1 MSCWA
6 VTGHQIKD
14 KTLCIVPGN
23 DPTGDCEMG
32 HAPKNISI
40 KSSKCLRC
48 LKFLFVCLQVY
59 FFLSSSSLP
68 VNGSTVQQSTDSK
81 DGKMTK
87 IIADSHPTL
96 QLSTPTTESEKNKK
110 GKHEAVVANK
120 TVKMQESVTPGLK
133 RSSST
138 SGVEDTQPVKKKKK
152 KPDEASGK
160 PNKPLGFIPL
170 ELPVA
175 GNEHKEKLD
184 EMKDVKLK
192 IKSLSS
198 KSPAN
203 DKKKSRRVSSEVGS
217 GESVSSTSKRR
228 ESTSSKKSKKNS
240 PKDDLKQQAKQEE
253 KKVEKITFRRRG
265 SGDSW
270 SSSTSSS
277 SLLGNSS
284 GNKNMALDK
293 LIAEMSEEDD
303 DDSNEVDVC
312 TPFQSRSLQP
322 SVTTQKPNADAVSS
336 PNSTLK
342 NKDSSNKGR
351 TKSSSQAKK
360 SEVVKSKRKNGLK
373 SPKSLKQR

>member
-1 MSCWA
+1 M
-6 VTGHQIKD
+6 
-14 KTLCIVPGN
+14 
-23 DPTGDCEMG
+23 
-32 HAPKNISI
+32 
-40 KSSKCLRC
+40 
-48 LKFLFVCLQVY
+48 
-59 FFLSSSSLP
+59 P
-68 VNGSTVQQSTDSK
+68 VNGSASRQSTDPK
-81 DGKMTK
+81 DGKMTNN
-87 IIADSHPTL
+87 ITDSHATL
-96 QLSTPTTESEKNKK
+96 QLSTPTTESDKNKT

-120 TVKMQESVTPGLK
+120 TVKMQESVTPSLK

-138 SGVEDTQPVKKKKK
+138 SGTEDTQPVKKKKK
-152 KPDEASGK
+152 KPNEASGK

-184 EMKDVKLK
+184 EVKDVKLK

-203 DKKKSRRVSSEVGS
+203 DKKKNRRASSEVGS
-217 GESVSSTSKRR
+217 GKNGSNASKRR
-228 ESTSSKKSKKNS
+228 ESTSSKKSKQKS
-240 PKDDLKQQAKQEE
+240 PKDDSKRQAKQEE
-253 KKVEKITFRRRG
+253 KKLEKITFRRG

-277 SLLGNSS
+277 SLLGTSS

-293 LIAEMSEEDD
+293 LMAEVSEEDD
-303 DDSNEVDVC
+303 DEDGHEVDVC
-312 TPFQSRSLQP
+312 TLFQSRSIQP
-322 SVTTQKPNADAVSS
+322 SISTQKPIAEAVNS
-336 PNSTLK
+336 PNSTLQ

-360 SEVVKSKRKNGLK
+360 SEAVKNKRKNGLK

>member
-1 MSCWA
+1 M
-6 VTGHQIKD
+6 
-14 KTLCIVPGN
+14 
-23 DPTGDCEMG
+23 
-32 HAPKNISI
+32 
-40 KSSKCLRC
+40 
-48 LKFLFVCLQVY
+48 
-59 FFLSSSSLP
+59 P
-68 VNGSTVQQSTDSK
+68 VNGSAAQQSADSK
-81 DGKMTK
+81 DGKTASN
-87 IIADSHPTL
+87 ITDLHPTL
-96 QLSTPTTESEKNKK
+96 QLSTPTTDSDKNKK

-138 SGVEDTQPVKKKKK
+138 SGTEDMQQVKKKKK

-160 PNKPLGFIPL
+160 SNKPLGFIPL

-184 EMKDVKLK
+184 EVKDVKLK

-203 DKKKSRRVSSEVGS
+203 DKKKNRRASSEVGS
-217 GESVSSTSKRR
+217 GENVSNASKRR
-228 ESTSSKKSKKNS
+228 ESTSAKKSKQKS
-240 PKDDLKQQAKQEE
+240 PMNDLKQQAKQEE

-277 SLLGNSS
+277 SLLGNSGS
-284 GNKNMALDK
+284 NKNMALDK

-303 DDSNEVDVC
+303 DDDDGNEVDVC
-312 TPFQSRSLQP
+312 TPFQSRSTQP
-322 SVTTQKPNADAVSS
+322 SVTTQKLIADAVNS
-336 PNSTLK
+336 PNSTLQ

-351 TKSSSQAKK
+351 MKSSSQAKK
-360 SEVVKSKRKNGLK
+360 SEAVKNKRKNGLK
-373 SPKSLKQR
+373 SPKFLKQR

>member
-1 MSCWA
+1 MSEGFFC
-6 VTGHQIKD
+6 
-14 KTLCIVPGN
+14 
-23 DPTGDCEMG
+23 
-32 HAPKNISI
+32 
-40 KSSKCLRC
+40 
-48 LKFLFVCLQVY
+48 LFVDKFV
-59 FFLSSSSLP
+59 FFSSSLP
-68 VNGSTVQQSTDSK
+68 VNGSAVQQSTDSR

-87 IIADSHPTL
+87 IITDSHPTL
-96 QLSTPTTESEKNKK
+96 QLSTSATTESDKNKK

-170 ELPVA
+170 EPPVA

-203 DKKKSRRVSSEVGS
+203 DKKKNRRVSSEVGS
-217 GESVSSTSKRR
+217 GENVSNTSKRR

-240 PKDDLKQQAKQEE
+240 PKDDFKQQAKQEE

-277 SLLGNSS
+277 SLLGTSG

-303 DDSNEVDVC
+303 DDDANEVDVC
-312 TPFQSRSLQP
+312 TPFQSKSLQP
-322 SVTTQKPNADAVSS
+322 SVTTQKPIADAVSS
-336 PNSTLK
+336 PNSTLQ

-351 TKSSSQAKK
+351 TKSSSQVKK
-360 SEVVKSKRKNGLK
+360 SEAVKNKRKNGLK

>member
-1 MSCWA
+1 M
-6 VTGHQIKD
+6 
-14 KTLCIVPGN
+14 
-23 DPTGDCEMG
+23 
-32 HAPKNISI
+32 
-40 KSSKCLRC
+40 
-48 LKFLFVCLQVY
+48 
-59 FFLSSSSLP
+59 P
-68 VNGSTVQQSTDSK
+68 VNGSTAQQITESK

-87 IIADSHPTL
+87 IVSGSHPTL
-96 QLSTPTTESEKNKK
+96 QLSTPTTESDKNKK

-152 KPDEASGK
+152 KPDETSGK

-192 IKSLSS
+192 IKSLPS

-203 DKKKSRRVSSEVGS
+203 DKKKNRRVSSEVGS
-217 GESVSSTSKRR
+217 GENVSNSSKRR

-240 PKDDLKQQAKQEE
+240 PKDDFKQQAKQEE

-277 SLLGNSS
+277 SLLGNSG

-293 LIAEMSEEDD
+293 LIAEMSEEDDDD

-351 TKSSSQAKK
+351 TKSSPQAKK
-360 SEVVKSKRKNGLK
+360 SEAVKSKRKNGLK

>member
-1 MSCWA
+1 M
-6 VTGHQIKD
+6 
-14 KTLCIVPGN
+14 
-23 DPTGDCEMG
+23 
-32 HAPKNISI
+32 
-40 KSSKCLRC
+40 
-48 LKFLFVCLQVY
+48 
-59 FFLSSSSLP
+59 P
-68 VNGSTVQQSTDSK
+68 VNGSAVQQSNDSK

-87 IIADSHPTL
+87 IISDSHPTL
-96 QLSTPTTESEKNKK
+96 QLSTPTTESDKNKK
-110 GKHEAVVANK
+110 GKHEAVVGNK
-120 TVKMQESVTPGLK
+120 TVKTQESVTPGLK

-138 SGVEDTQPVKKKKK
+138 SGLEDTQPVKKKKK
-152 KPDEASGK
+152 KPDETSGK

-203 DKKKSRRVSSEVGS
+203 DKKKNRRVSSEVAS
-217 GESVSSTSKRR
+217 GENVSITSKRR

-240 PKDDLKQQAKQEE
+240 PKEDVKQQAKQEE

-265 SGDSW
+265 SDDSW

-277 SLLGNSS
+277 SLLGNSG

-293 LIAEMSEEDD
+293 LIAEISEEDD
-303 DDSNEVDVC
+303 DDDGNEVDVC
-312 TPFQSRSLQP
+312 TPFQSKSLQP
-322 SVTTQKPNADAVSS
+322 SVTTQKPIADAVSS
-336 PNSTLK
+336 PNNTLQ

-360 SEVVKSKRKNGLK
+360 SEAVKSKRKNGLK
-373 SPKSLKQR
+373 SPNSLKQR

>member
-1 MSCWA
+1 M
-6 VTGHQIKD
+6 T
-14 KTLCIVPGN
+14 
-23 DPTGDCEMG
+23 
-32 HAPKNISI
+32 KNIS
-40 KSSKCLRC
+40 
-48 LKFLFVCLQVY
+48 
-59 FFLSSSSLP
+59 
-68 VNGSTVQQSTDSK
+68 
-81 DGKMTK
+81 
-87 IIADSHPTL
+87 DSHPTL
-96 QLSTPTTESEKNKK
+96 QLSTPTTESDKSRK

-138 SGVEDTQPVKKKKK
+138 SGTEDTQPVKKKKK

-170 ELPVA
+170 ELPAA

-184 EMKDVKLK
+184 EVKDVKLK

-203 DKKKSRRVSSEVGS
+203 DKKKNRRTSSEVGL
-217 GESVSSTSKRR
+217 GENGSNASKRR
-228 ESTSSKKSKKNS
+228 ESTSSKKTKQIS
-240 PKDDLKQQAKQEE
+240 PKDDVKRQAKQEE

-277 SLLGNSS
+277 SLLGTSC

-303 DDSNEVDVC
+303 DDDGHEVDVC
-312 TPFQSRSLQP
+312 TPFQSRSIQP
-322 SVTTQKPNADAVSS
+322 SITTQKPIAEAVNS
-336 PNSTLK
+336 PNSTLQ

-360 SEVVKSKRKNGLK
+360 SEAVKNKRKNGLK

>member
-1 MSCWA
+1 M
-6 VTGHQIKD
+6 
-14 KTLCIVPGN
+14 
-23 DPTGDCEMG
+23 
-32 HAPKNISI
+32 
-40 KSSKCLRC
+40 
-48 LKFLFVCLQVY
+48 
-59 FFLSSSSLP
+59 P
-68 VNGSTVQQSTDSK
+68 VNGSAAQPSTDTK
-81 DGKMTK
+81 DGKLTNNLN
-87 IIADSHPTL
+87 DSQPTL
-96 QLSTPTTESEKNKK
+96 ELSTPTQESEKNRK

-120 TVKMQESVTPGLK
+120 TVKMQESATPGLK

-138 SGVEDTQPVKKKKK
+138 SGTEDTQPVKKKKK

-160 PNKPLGFIPL
+160 PNKALGFIPL

-175 GNEHKEKLD
+175 GNELKEKL
-184 EMKDVKLK
+184 EEVKDVKLK

-203 DKKKSRRVSSEVGS
+203 DKKKSRRSSSEVGS
-217 GESVSSTSKRR
+217 GENVSNASKRR
-228 ESTSSKKSKKNS
+228 ESTSSKKSKLKS

-277 SLLGNSS
+277 SLLGNTG

-293 LIAEMSEEDD
+293 LIAEMSDEDDEEDD
-303 DDSNEVDVC
+303 GNEVDVC

-322 SVTTQKPNADAVSS
+322 SVTTQKPIADAVSS
-336 PNSTLK
+336 PNSTLQ

-360 SEVVKSKRKNGLK
+360 SEAVKNRRKNGLK